1 MIFYAPDIL
10 FGGWHKTLMT
20 CDIWKRSPRPS
31 LLMSVFITLALVIL
45 KLALAI
51 FVSQETLSAV
61 LFAGW
66 SCCQAWSF
74 FSSLCSRRGSEN
86 CHRRERETRSVPLR
100 VPGGPQTARLSL
112 VHERRMTG
120 RSSNTNVVDT
130 SRMTREGREKTWRR
144 SGMLSG
150 MTQIGGFDKGW
161 SALIQFNSI
170 VGLFVDHALESV
182 RMI

>member
-31 LLMSVFITLALVIL
+31 VLMSVFITLALVIL

-61 LFAGW
+61 LFAGR

-74 FSSLCSRRGSEN
+74 FFLCGRREGEN
-86 CHRRERETRSVPLR
+86 CHWRERGTRSLPLG
-100 VPGGPQTARLSL
+100 VPGGPQTACLSP
-112 VHERRMTG
+112 VCEHRMTG
-120 RSSNTNVVDT
+120 RSTNTNVVNT
-130 SRMTREGREKTWRR
+130 SEMTREGREKAWRR
-144 SGMLSG
+144 SGTLSG
-150 MTQIGGFDKGW
+150 MTQMGGFDKGW
-161 SALIQFNSI
+161 SAWIKWNCI
-170 VGLFVDHALESV
+170 VVVFLWVV
-182 RMI
+182 V